1 VGAMDLKRTL
11 NRVLG
16 GGDAHAGRTVR
27 AVWEGVTVAES
38 DQTVIVEG
46 NHYFPAESVNRAHL
60 RDSSDHT
67 VCPWKGRASYF
78 DVVVGEKVNRGAAWY
93 YPAPKAAAA
102 EIKDRIAFWR
112 GVRLEPVPVEVPA
125 NG

>member
-1 VGAMDLKRTL
+1 MALKRTI

-16 GGDAHAGRTVR
+16 GGDVASERRVR
-27 AVWEGVTVAES
+27 AVWEGATVAES

-67 VCPWKGRASYF
+67 VGPWKGTASYF

-102 EIKDRIAFWR
+102 EIKDRIASWR
-112 GVRLEPVPVEVPA
+112 GVKVEAVPA
-125 NG
+125 EVLARG